1 MKNEDVAYVA
11 VNCMC
16 HYDTGFR
23 LCYLFKCLSSPKA
36 YKWMIQQPWF
46 GFISS
51 RLHGAPVKDFLDEA
65 FIIYSH
71 MIEVTNL
78 TLACIIPSACP
89 CKQTREL
96 FKALPKTS

>member
-1 MKNEDVAYVA
+1 MKNEDVAYVV

-23 LCYLFKCLSSPKA
+23 A
-36 YKWMIQQPWF
+36 YKWMMQQPWF

-51 RLHGAPVKDFLDEA
+51 RLHGVPVQDILDEA

-78 TLACIIPSACP
+78 ALACIIPSSCP